1 VRKPAALA
9 SLVLALTVAP
19 LRAERSVQEIRWPAL
34 KAEGR
39 LLSGEVVPPGG
50 DVAFDTLRVAN
61 ADGSPRAVP
70 LFTIDRPGLN
80 GPRWAIRGEV
90 RGEGIEG
97 RAYLEMWSF
106 FPGGGA
112 YFSRTLAGAG
122 PMASLGGTF
131 PFRAFVLPFTAEP
144 GMKPEKLAV
153 NVAFPGRGT
162 AVLGPLRLVEL
173 GPGDDP
179 LVPSGAWLTSRQIG
193 LVGGIGGGILGLV
206 GALVGVLASRGQAR
220 PVVLALLRG
229 MLAVGIAS
237 LAALALGWWS
247 GQSREVLLPFLLIG
261 AICTAVPARLLGTV
275 RRQYEERE
283 LRRMK
288 ALDAR

>member
-1 VRKPAALA
+1 MRRPAALA
-9 SLVLALTVAP
+9 SLALAMFAAP
-19 LRAERSVQEIRWPAL
+19 VSAERGVTEIRWSAL

-39 LLSGEVVPPGG
+39 LKGGEVVPPGG
-50 DVAFDTLRVAN
+50 GVAYESLKVTNPDA
-61 ADGSPRAVP
+61 SPRVVP
-70 LFTIDRPGLN
+70 LVVIDRPGIE
-80 GPRWAIRGEV
+80 GPRYAIRGDV

-106 FPGGGA
+106 FPGGGR
-112 YFSRTLAGAG
+112 YFSRTLAGTG

-131 PFRAFVLPFTAEP
+131 PFRAFVLPFSAEP
-144 GMKPEKLAV
+144 GMKPERLEV

-162 AVLGPLRLVEL
+162 VTLGPLRLVEL

-179 LVPSGAWLTSRQIG
+179 LLPSGAWLTSSQIG
-193 LVGGIGGGILGLV
+193 LVGGIGGGMLGLL
-206 GALVGVLASRGQAR
+206 GALAGTLASRGKAR
-220 PVVLALLRG
+220 SLVFAVLRG

-237 LAALALGWWS
+237 LAALALGWWR
-247 GQSREVLLPFLLIG
+247 GQPGAVLFLFFLVG
-261 AICTAVPARLLGTV
+261 AICSAVPASLLASV
-275 RRQYEERE
+275 RRRYEELE